1 MSTGEVP
8 IEWREAN
15 VTPLFKKGSK
25 LIRSNYRPVSLTLVI
40 CKILESIVRDHI
52 IKYLK
57 INAIIT
63 PSQHGFVR
71 KRACMTN
78 LLETLDVITDAV
90 NKGKSVD
97 LVLLGFA
104 KAFDNVSH
112 EKLLLK
118 LEAYGINSILVRWV
132 KGFLSNRRQRVVNED
147 NSSKWVD
154 VTSSVPQESVLE
166 PLLFT
171 IFIND
176 LQKNIKNQCKLYAD
190 DCKLIGVVE
199 NEGDLEQ
206 VQVDIHKLQLW
217 A

>member
-25 LIRSNYRPVSLTLVI
+25 LIRSNYRPVSLTSVI

-57 INAIIT
+57 INEIIT

-71 KRACMTN
+71 KRA
-78 LLETLDVITDAV
+78 LDADAV

-118 LEAYGINSILVRWV
+118 LEAYRINSILVRWV

-176 LQKNIKNQCKLYAD
+176 LPENIKNQCKLYAD